1 MNTTPLALLANWSLI
16 VLFGVGLTLLVK
28 SLNLLMQGMARNSL
42 LYFAGLVAWALFS
55 LLLVFT
61 VILNSMNHAA
71 HHLAAAAVYIITL
84 AYTLAGIAV
93 LVVVFRPRRNNHTE

>member
-1 MNTTPLALLANWSLI
+1 MNTTPLALLSNWSLI

-42 LYFAGLVAWALFS
+42 LYFAGLVAWVLFS

>member
-1 MNTTPLALLANWSLI
+1 MNTTPLTLLANWSLI
-16 VLFGVGLTLLVK
+16 VLFGVGLILLVK

-42 LYFAGLVAWALFS
+42 LYFAGLVAWVLFS

-71 HHLAAAAVYIITL
+71 HHLAAAAVYVITL
-84 AYTLAGIAV
+84 AYSLAGVGI
-93 LVVVFRPRRNNHTE
+93 LIMVFRPRRNNHTE